1 MLACRGRAGS
11 HLRVRLAET
20 GLEITKAALPN
31 SAVDSGKTHF
41 RPLRVPSRRWK
52 SHCNQN
58 VEPVLAAPAG
68 SRNRAR
74 FAPVGSRLAVEFN
87 GMLAIAK
94 FGIIEFTI

>member
-1 MLACRGRAGS
+1 
-11 HLRVRLAET
+11 LAET

-41 RPLRVPSRRWK
+41 RPLRVLSRRWK

-74 FAPVGSRLAVEFN
+74 FAPLGSRLAVEFN